1 LQAKEIKM
9 TLPEDKYENTM
20 YFNHIIRK

>member
-20 YFNHIIRK
+20 YFNHIIR